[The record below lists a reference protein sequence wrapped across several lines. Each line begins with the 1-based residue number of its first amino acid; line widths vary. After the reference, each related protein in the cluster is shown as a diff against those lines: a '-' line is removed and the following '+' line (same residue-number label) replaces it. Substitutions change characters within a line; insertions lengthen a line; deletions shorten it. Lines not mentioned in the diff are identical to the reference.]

1 MTQYGSSSDR
11 PRGRRARHG
20 SDAQDWAGSDSAQ
33 QEDREF
39 PDLAPIRP
47 QQARAS
53 DARQGNPAGYGG
65 RHSAAPSAGG
75 PPSAGGAP
83 SADAPSAGG
92 GQYAGGRHSGGGR
105 YAGGQSAD
113 GGQYGGGQY
122 GSGQYGGGQ
131 YPGGGQYAGGQPAG
145 SGQAHAP
152 WDTGASSPSLSA
164 PPLAE
169 PQAAPQAGRHS
180 APQSAVPDGPR
191 GGRLRG
197 GRPKAGGRAQ
207 QEPQRSAWDDDADSD
222 DPMAAFSERWRTRG
236 EETRADQADRNRRR
250 RLYYAAGGGVLVIV
264 VALVAYFTIGGGG
277 ASNTGIG
284 DLVTTFLPG
293 ELQQVPNACSSVS
306 SSTISQDL
314 PGKQTMASPPMNT
327 GAQSQCTWTLDNAP
341 TYRVL
346 EVNVTAYSPS
356 GLASGDGSATFA
368 AEDAYQQAQQAKS
381 NPSSGSD
388 QPKGTVANISGL
400 GSSAFSSMQVFNQE
414 GSVTDMATVYVRYR
428 NVLVQVVLNG
438 LDKSGTGKSYGPVS
452 QSTLLSQAQT
462 IARQVTS
469 KVTSS

>member
-1 MTQYGSSSDR
+1 V
-11 PRGRRARHG
+11 P
-20 SDAQDWAGSDSAQ
+20 
-33 QEDREF
+33 
-39 PDLAPIRP
+39 
-47 QQARAS
+47 
-53 DARQGNPAGYGG
+53 GG
-65 RHSAAPSAGG
+65 RHSS
-75 PPSAGGAP
+75 
-83 SADAPSAGG
+83 APSAGG
-92 GQYAGGRHSGGGR
+92 GQYAGGRHS
-105 YAGGQSAD
+105 AGGQYPGGQPAG
-113 GGQYGGGQY
+113 GGQYGGQH
-122 GSGQYGGGQ
+122 GGGQ
-131 YPGGGQYAGGQPAG
+131 YPGGSQYAGGQPAG
-145 SGQAHAP
+145 SGQAP

-164 PPLAE
+164 APPPE
-169 PQAAPQAGRHS
+169 PQAAPAPQAGRHS
-180 APQSAVPDGPR
+180 ASQRAVPDGPR
-191 GGRLRG
+191 ARRLRG
-197 GRPKAGGRAQ
+197 GRPKAGARARQ
-207 QEPQRSAWDDDADSD
+207 GPQRSAWDDDADSD
-222 DPMAAFSERWRTRG
+222 DPMAAFSERWRKRG
-236 EETRADQADRNRRR
+236 EETSVDEADRKKRK
-250 RLYYAAGGGVLVIV
+250 RLYYAAGGGVLIIVI
-264 VALVAYFTIGGGG
+264 ALVAYFTIGGGG

-381 NPSSGSD
+381 NPSSGNG
-388 QPKGTVANISGL
+388 QPKGTVANVSGL

-452 QSTLLSQAQT
+452 QSTLLSQAQS
-462 IARQVTS
+462 IAQQVTG